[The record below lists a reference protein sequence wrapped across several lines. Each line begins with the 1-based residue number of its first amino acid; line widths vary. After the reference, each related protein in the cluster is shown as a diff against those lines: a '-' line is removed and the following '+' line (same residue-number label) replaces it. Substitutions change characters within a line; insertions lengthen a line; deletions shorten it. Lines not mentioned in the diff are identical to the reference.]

1 MSQVKS
7 FSGDVSCQGVIKV
20 LSQNLSR
27 SFHLLLRWLVPIAK
41 YSSKNMEFTSYT
53 EKTLG
58 NKFNNCN
65 EKQTRLGVGLEGI
78 AVQVEKLCRENY

>member
-1 MSQVKS
+1 
-7 FSGDVSCQGVIKV
+7 
-20 LSQNLSR
+20 
-27 SFHLLLRWLVPIAK
+27 
-41 YSSKNMEFTSYT
+41 MEFTSYT

-58 NKFNNCN
+58 NNFNNGN